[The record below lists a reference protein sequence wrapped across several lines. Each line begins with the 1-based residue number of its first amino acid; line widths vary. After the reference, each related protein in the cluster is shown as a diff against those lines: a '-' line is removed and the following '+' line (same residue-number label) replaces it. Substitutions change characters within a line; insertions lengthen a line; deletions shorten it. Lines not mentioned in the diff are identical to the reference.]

1 MLSLL
6 SLLFVSFLFSQSP
19 FASLTLSSYS
29 SFNPS
34 RPVVLRLEICLVA
47 ENSIV
52 PAVILLQS
60 KLRNVLD
67 ILEAVPDQNSVMTT
81 MVELR
86 WYEALVLYKY
96 HFFG

>member
-34 RPVVLRLEICLVA
+34 RPVVLRLEICQLQ
-47 ENSIV
+47 
-52 PAVILLQS
+52 LL
-60 KLRNVLD
+60 LPVTEPYHITMEAIFMYCD
-67 ILEAVPDQNSVMTT
+67 MILEKPLPLKKLIESFEERSGQSFA
-81 MVELR
+81 
-86 WYEALVLYKY
+86 
-96 HFFG
+96 